1 MILNGRKSKYFR
13 EEVECY
19 GGSEP
24 WLEQLCPCHGNIPR
38 SKDLTRFLEIT
49 GVLYYNENYTSFM
62 KSFPTKLPT
71 VVRMF
76 GTSGTRNLCEEFD
89 CLLSGEIFYIKCDVN
104 VCQAVVR

>member
-1 MILNGRKSKYFR
+1 
-13 EEVECY
+13 
-19 GGSEP
+19 
-24 WLEQLCPCHGNIPR
+24 
-38 SKDLTRFLEIT
+38 
-49 GVLYYNENYTSFM
+49 M

-76 GTSGTRNLCEEFD
+76 GTSGGRNFYGEFD

>member
-1 MILNGRKSKYFR
+1 
-13 EEVECY
+13 
-19 GGSEP
+19 
-24 WLEQLCPCHGNIPR
+24 
-38 SKDLTRFLEIT
+38 
-49 GVLYYNENYTSFM
+49 M